1 LYLALFFLSFQK
13 TIFKKAYYQKSLMKQ
28 IYFII
33 ALLATVTLGILHLN
47 SGIAFAQN
55 ETSQIEDSP
64 LITSAQIDESME
76 TNNTNYCFIAPIL
89 PGGIELMKKWNKE
102 NIVNNREH
110 DAVFMDAG
118 ITREQVWIQHIPQQQ
133 NQDFAIACY
142 ETNDPEQS
150 FKVLA
155 TSDKPWAVK
164 FREHLKNAH
173 GLDIAQSPM
182 QINELVVN
190 WKE

>member
-1 LYLALFFLSFQK
+1 
-13 TIFKKAYYQKSLMKQ
+13 MKQ
-28 IYFII
+28 FYVII
-33 ALLATVTLGILHLN
+33 TLLATLITIGIISLN
-47 SGIAFAQN
+47 SGIVFAQN
-55 ETSQIEDSP
+55 EISQSENYP
-64 LITSAQIDESME
+64 LNTTAQTHESME
-76 TNNTNYCFIAPIL
+76 TNNPNYCFIAPIL
-89 PGGIELMKKWNKE
+89 PGGIELMKKWNEE
-102 NIVNNREH
+102 NIVNNKEH

-118 ITREQVWIQHIPQQQ
+118 ITREQVWIQHIPQQQQ

-155 TSDKPWAVK
+155 TSDKPWAIK

-173 GLDIAQSPM
+173 GLDIAQSPI
-182 QINELVVN
+182 QINELIVN